1 MIVVRRVRVDD
12 DDSLLVQ
19 LFCQDEHEQ
28 QAPHC
33 EFRVSQ
39 LRDPEL
45 FIFVATHSII
55 PGAKRSE
62 LQIPEHGT
70 KP

>member
-12 DDSLLVQ
+12 DNSLLVQ
-19 LFCQDEHEQ
+19 LFCQDEHGQ
-28 QAPHC
+28 QAPDC

-39 LRDPEL
+39 SGDPAL
-45 FIFVATHSII
+45 FIFVATHSAI
-55 PGAKRSE
+55 PAAKRTE

-70 KP
+70 KH